1 MDEATLAR
9 FADLVIGFGA
19 NVQQDQ
25 IVAIGCE
32 PGKETLVRALA
43 ASAYRN
49 GAKFVDVGWFDP
61 YVKRARIEHAR
72 PETLEFVPP
81 WYGERVLALGEQRA
95 ARVAISGPS
104 APGLMADLDP
114 VLVGKDRLP
123 TVPEGIKVVN
133 ERTTNWTICPGP
145 TQTWADLVFP
155 DLEDGERLER
165 LETELL
171 HVLRLDEDDPIAAW
185 RARADTLVSTAE
197 RLSERRFDAL
207 HYEGPGTDFTIGL
220 LPSSGWRAARFQTV
234 GGIEHM
240 PNLPTE
246 EVFTTPDP
254 ERTSGTVT
262 STKPLVL
269 IDGTVVRDLVVRF
282 EAGRVAEL
290 TASEGGE
297 TLSTIIGT
305 DDGAARLGEVA
316 LVDREGRI
324 GELGTIFY
332 DTLLD
337 ENAASHIALG
347 QGFPFLLDDDDRE
360 RVEREQDPH
369 RLHDRVE
376 RADRHR
382 DHPRGRPRPRAGGRE
397 LAALERLPFSAAP
410 GEVPERLN
418 GRDWKSRDGGQPRP
432 RVRIP
437 PSPSEP
443 PLTRADSSLTV

>member
-1 MDEATLAR
+1 MDDASLTR
-9 FADLVIGFGA
+9 FADLVVGFGA

-32 PGKETLVRALA
+32 PGKEYLVRALA
-43 ASAYRN
+43 ASAYRH

-61 YVKRARIEHAR
+61 HVKRARIQYAR
-72 PETLEFVPP
+72 PETLEFVPA
-81 WYGERVLALGEQRA
+81 WYGERVLALGDQRA
-95 ARVAISGPS
+95 ARVAISGPT

-123 TVPEGIKVVN
+123 TVREGIKVVN
-133 ERTTNWTICPGP
+133 ERTTNWTICPCP

-155 DLEDGERLER
+155 ELEASERLPRLER
-165 LETELL
+165 ELL
-171 HVLRLDEDDPIAAW
+171 HVLRLDEEDPIAAW
-185 RARADTLVSTAE
+185 RARADTLVSSAE
-197 RLSERRFDAL
+197 RLTERRFDAL
-207 HYEGPGTDFTIGL
+207 HYEGPGTDLTIGL
-220 LPSSGWRAARFQTV
+220 LPSSGWRAARFHTV
-234 GGIEHM
+234 DGIEHM

-254 ERTSGTVT
+254 ARTEGTVR

-269 IDGTVVRDLVVRF
+269 TDGTVVRDLVVRF
-282 EAGRVAEL
+282 EGGRIAEL

-297 TLSTIIGT
+297 TLRTITQT

-347 QGFPFLLDDDDRE
+347 QGFPFVLDDADRE
-360 RVEREQDPH
+360 RGNESQIHIDFMIGSNDLSVTGITTDGQRVPVLVE
-369 RLHDRVE
+369 
-376 RADRHR
+376 
-382 DHPRGRPRPRAGGRE
+382 GR
-397 LAALERLPFSAAP
+397 
-410 GEVPERLN
+410 
-418 GRDWKSRDGGQPRP
+418 W
-432 RVRIP
+432 RI
-437 PSPSEP
+437 
-443 PLTRADSSLTV
+443 